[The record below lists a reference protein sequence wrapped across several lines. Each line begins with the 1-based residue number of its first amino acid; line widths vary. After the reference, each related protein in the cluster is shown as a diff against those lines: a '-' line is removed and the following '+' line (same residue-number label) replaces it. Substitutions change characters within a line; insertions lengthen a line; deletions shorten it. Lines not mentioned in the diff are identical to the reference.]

1 VKLQVSQSWVKT
13 VNLKKPYCMP
23 ANKIKEELAKLIAE
37 TDNEDLLSMVKE
49 DLVFYKKS
57 RTTDITD
64 SLSDEQLKEL
74 EKLAT
79 EPDEKD
85 TQSLEEFNK
94 ATEKW
99 RTK

>member
-1 VKLQVSQSWVKT
+1 MFGRIGKLSKGLITLGEFQFLVCNKGRIKPFSNWLKT
-13 VNLKKPYCMP
+13 VNLKKPYSMP
-23 ANKIKEELAKLIAE
+23 ANE
-37 TDNEDLLSMVKE
+37 
-49 DLVFYKKS
+49 
-57 RTTDITD
+57 DITD
-64 SLSDEQLKEL
+64 CLSDEQLKEL
-74 EKLAT
+74 EMLAN

>member
-1 VKLQVSQSWVKT
+1 M
-13 VNLKKPYCMP
+13 NKPYCMP
-23 ANKIKEELAKLIAE
+23 ANKIKEELAKLIAD
-37 TDNEDLLSMVKE
+37 TDNEELLSMVKE

-57 RTTDITD
+57 KTIDITD

-74 EKLAT
+74 EKLAN

-85 TQSLEEFNK
+85 TQSLDEFNK